1 MQPARTEVD
10 SLLIRIFVMPANC
23 KMSRRVLALG
33 VDDDDDERQSLRMR
47 FRSRSTTIIAAKL
60 VMSSVP

>member
-1 MQPARTEVD
+1 MQPARTEVG

-33 VDDDDDERQSLRMR
+33 VDDDDERQSLRMR